1 MAQPT
6 LVPEPADDA
15 LHISVARSDH
25 GPTIHLAGVLD
36 GATSGAFSDVVAA
49 TAGRPCRQVTVS
61 LAGVTFLDCRGLTA
75 LLRAQRLLQDTGIRL
90 TLSAVP
96 AHCLRLIDLADLR
109 DTLDPQPAPNHRSRL
124 RPAPA
129 PPAPEPASE
138 DPQPAV

>member
-1 MAQPT
+1 MAQPS
-6 LVPEPADDA
+6 LGPEPVDDS

-75 LLRAQRLLQDTGIRL
+75 LLRAQRLLKDTGNRL

-96 AHCLRLIDLADLR
+96 AHCLRLSDLADLMTR
-109 DTLDPQPAPNHRSRL
+109 AALVVAGYRQHKRGEWRKRREEVHTAG
-124 RPAPA
+124 
-129 PPAPEPASE
+129 
-138 DPQPAV
+138 

>member
-1 MAQPT
+1 MAQPS
-6 LVPEPADDA
+6 LGPEPVDDS

-25 GPTIHLAGVLD
+25 GPTIHLVGVLD

-75 LLRAQRLLQDTGIRL
+75 LLRAQRLLKDTGIRL

-109 DTLDPQPAPNHRSRL
+109 DTLDPRPAPNHHSPS

-129 PPAPEPASE
+129 RHAPEPATAE
-138 DPQPAV
+138 PQPAV